1 MSEIQALVGVDG
13 RRISNR
19 ELVHSM
25 RLSVLAGCLGMLWM
39 SLSVGLPLT
48 MFMQAIGASGVMIG
62 LLGTVRLMSMA
73 AQIPGAMLCEHLGS
87 RKRVWATLAVTHRA
101 LWVVPALFALFW
113 APDQHWVPLA
123 VLTVIALSEVLGNAS
138 GAPWISWMTDLVPSK
153 KSGSFWGTRQSI
165 IMAVSVLGLWL
176 AGYILDHYQTA
187 GESRIDLHGFAVV
200 FGLAAFLGVSDIIV
214 HLGVREPRPSPA
226 DQAASQFERMLSPL
240 RNRDFRQLTL
250 AIGIWNM
257 GFAMVATFG
266 VVYLKKD
273 FGLSYSELA
282 ALTVAGAVGAVVTGY
297 FMGKLIDRL
306 GARISAALLFLTAP
320 LTMLGYFFLNT
331 SRIHW
336 GAFEIS
342 QATLVIFSISI
353 VGGALF
359 SGIGLCQLRLIG
371 MLSIPS
377 GRTMWMAV
385 HSCLVGLLA
394 AMGPVIGGVIMDR
407 FAAHPWYFILPG
419 GSPFSFY
426 QAQILLFFFVT
437 WAVALPLL
445 LSTRTPVA
453 EMPFNSAVSEMLL
466 TNPLQVLR
474 NFYNISVM
482 STGNTSQKRVK
493 AAKKLGGTRSRIAVP
508 DLIGKLDDPSMDLQ
522 EESIEALGI
531 IGTPEAVDTLI
542 AKLEDPSSLLAPQIC
557 RALRRAA
564 DIRAGDALM
573 RQLSAP
579 DRDTV
584 IESVRALGAIG
595 DRRAIPDLLD
605 LIRNTRDNKL
615 VAVSG
620 EALAA
625 LGELS
630 AVYQIIPQIRE
641 LENRTVKQA
650 LSLAVGDLLGEK
662 ERFYKLLLLEK
673 ETYGTGAAK
682 ALNRLSRFV
691 KKYFPKATRQ
701 IESIEVLENAYLDR
715 EVPKCAETLLHLGLH
730 LIQFIHRMP
739 LTLNPSQA
747 MHNLIEQDRQAALG
761 IWYLKILNEEWIA
774 SGGDTRN
781 STDILLGIHLVGS
794 ITAAQAENLK
804 SPEAAGVDRPGKR

>member
-1 MSEIQALVGVDG
+1 MSETQALVGVDG

-48 MFMQAIGASGVMIG
+48 MFMEAIGASGVMIG

-87 RKRVWATLAVTHRA
+87 RKRVWATLAILHRA
-101 LWVVPALFALFW
+101 LWVVPAILALLW
-113 APDQHWVPLA
+113 SPNLHWVPLA
-123 VLTVIALSEVLGNAS
+123 VLAVIALSEILGNAS
-138 GAPWISWMTDLVPSK
+138 GAPWVSWMTDLVPSK
-153 KSGSFWGTRQSI
+153 TSGSFWGTRQSV

-176 AGYILDHYQTA
+176 AGFILDRYQAA
-187 GESRIDLHGFAVV
+187 GSPTVDLTGFAVV
-200 FGLAAFLGVSDIIV
+200 FGLAAFLGVSDVLV

-226 DQAASQFERMLSPL
+226 DQAASQLDRMLSPL

-273 FGLSYSELA
+273 FSLSYSELA

-320 LTMLGYFFLNT
+320 LTMLGYFFINT
-331 SRIHW
+331 SRLHW
-336 GAFEIS
+336 GTLEIS
-342 QATLVIFSISI
+342 QATVVIFSISI

-359 SGIGLCQLRLIG
+359 SGIGLCQMRLIG

-394 AMGPVIGGVIMDR
+394 AMGPVIGGLIMDW
-407 FAAHPWYFILPG
+407 FSSHPWNVVLPG

-437 WAVALPLL
+437 WAIALPLL
-445 LSTRTPVA
+445 LATRTPVA

-482 STGNTSQKRVK
+482 STGSTSQKRVK

-531 IGTPEAVDTLI
+531 IGTPEAVETLI
-542 AKLEDPSSLLAPQIC
+542 AKLDDPAGLLAPQIC

-564 DIRAGDALM
+564 DLRAGDALI
-573 RQLSAP
+573 RQLNGA

-595 DRRAIPDLLD
+595 DRRAIPNLLD
-605 LIRNTRDNKL
+605 LIRHTRDHKL

-630 AVYQIIPQIRE
+630 AAYQIIPQIRE
-641 LENRTVKQA
+641 LENRAVKRA
-650 LSLAVGDLLGEK
+650 LSLAIGDLLGEK
-662 ERFYKLLLLEK
+662 ERFYKLLILEK

-682 ALNRLSRFV
+682 ALHRLSRFV

-701 IESIEVLENAYLDR
+701 IETIGILEDAYMDR

-730 LIQFIHRMP
+730 LIQFIHRLP
-739 LTLNPSQA
+739 LTLNPGDA
-747 MHNLIEQDRQAALG
+747 MQNLIEQDRQAALG
-761 IWYLKILNEEWIA
+761 IWYLKILNEEWIV
-774 SGGDTRN
+774 SGADARN

-794 ITAAQAENLK
+794 LT
-804 SPEAAGVDRPGKR
+804 AAGVDNLKTPDGPVSDRPGQR